1 MSRTASRT
9 LDLLEHVA
17 RAPAPAGLI
26 ELATDS
32 GIDKSTAARLLA
44 FLAERELV
52 VRDPVTRR
60 YAPGR
65 ALLALGAAALQR
77 SDLRAGA
84 RPYLE
89 RLRAATGETVTLHVR
104 VRDAFVCID
113 GLEGPSPVRR
123 AVPLGESI
131 PLYVG
136 VTGKAILAFLAPAE
150 IDRQFEAAAAAG
162 VDVAALRSELAA
174 VRAQRFRA
182 AVGDRVPEVGAM
194 AAPLFD
200 GGAPYGAVSVS
211 GPAARWDER
220 RMRAAAPELTAV
232 AAEMSTMLRPAPGM
246 AA

>member
-1 MSRTASRT
+1 MRLVSRTAART

-17 RAPAPAGLI
+17 RAPGPAGLI
-26 ELATDS
+26 ELAGDT

-60 YAPGR
+60 YAPGP

-104 VRDAFVCID
+104 VADAFVCID
-113 GLEGPSPVRR
+113 GLEGTSPIRR

-136 VTGKAILAFLAPAE
+136 VDGKAILAFLRAGG
-150 IDRQFEAAAAAG
+150 DRAAARG
-162 VDVAALRSELAA
+162 GGRRGRGRRDPALRARRGADPAVPRGGRRPRARGRRDRRAA
-174 VRAQRFRA
+174 VRRRD
-182 AVGDRVPEVGAM
+182 AV
-194 AAPLFD
+194 
-200 GGAPYGAVSVS
+200 
-211 GPAARWDER
+211 R
-220 RMRAAAPELTAV
+220 RGEH
-232 AAEMSTMLRPAPGM
+232 LRPRRRAGTC
-246 AA
+246 AACGTPRRC

>member
-9 LDLLEHVA
+9 LTLLEHVA

-44 FLAERELV
+44 FLEERELV

-60 YAPGR
+60 YAPGP
-65 ALLALGAAALQR
+65 ALLALGAAALRR
-77 SDLRAGA
+77 SDLRADA

-113 GLEGPSPVRR
+113 GLEGPSPIRR

-136 VTGKAILAFLAPAE
+136 STGKAILAFLA
-150 IDRQFEAAAAAG
+150 AG
-162 VDVAALRSELAA
+162 
-174 VRAQRFRA
+174 
-182 AVGDRVPEVGAM
+182 GDRRASSRPRPRRAWTSRPC
-194 AAPLFD
+194 APSWRRC
-200 GGAPYGAVSVS
+200 GRTGS
-211 GPAARWDER
+211 GPPWATGCPRSARWPR
-220 RMRAAAPELTAV
+220 RCSTAGRRTARSASPDRRRAGTSGACAPPRR
-232 AAEMSTMLRPAPGM
+232 S
-246 AA
+246 

>member
-1 MSRTASRT
+1 
-9 LDLLEHVA
+9 
-17 RAPAPAGLI
+17 
-26 ELATDS
+26 
-32 GIDKSTAARLLA
+32 
-44 FLAERELV
+44 
-52 VRDPVTRR
+52 
-60 YAPGR
+60 
-65 ALLALGAAALQR
+65 
-77 SDLRAGA
+77 
-84 RPYLE
+84 
-89 RLRAATGETVTLHVR
+89 
-104 VRDAFVCID
+104 
-113 GLEGPSPVRR
+113 
-123 AVPLGESI
+123 VPLGESI

-200 GGAPYGAVSVS
+200 GAAPYGAVSVS
-211 GPAARWDER
+211 GPAERWDER

>member
-1 MSRTASRT
+1 VSRTAART

-17 RAPAPAGLI
+17 RAPSPAGLI
-26 ELATDS
+26 ELAGDS

-52 VRDPVTRR
+52 VRDPATRR
-60 YAPGR
+60 YAPGP

-104 VRDAFVCID
+104 VADAFVCID
-113 GLEGPSPVRR
+113 GLEGTSPIRR

-131 PLYVG
+131 PLHVG
-136 VTGKAILAFLAPAE
+136 STGKAILAFLPPDE
-150 IDRQFEAAAAAG
+150 IERLLEAAAAAG
-162 VDVAALRSELAA
+162 ADVPTLRSEIAA
-174 VRAQRFRA
+174 VRIQRFRA
-182 AVGDRVPEVGAM
+182 AVGDRVPEVGAI

-200 GGAPYGAVSVS
+200 GATPYGAVSIS
-211 GPAARWDER
+211 GPAGRWDLH
-220 RMRAAAPELTAV
+220 RMRAAAPVLTATTDEMSAVLKPAPAV
-232 AAEMSTMLRPAPGM
+232 AA
-246 AA
+246 